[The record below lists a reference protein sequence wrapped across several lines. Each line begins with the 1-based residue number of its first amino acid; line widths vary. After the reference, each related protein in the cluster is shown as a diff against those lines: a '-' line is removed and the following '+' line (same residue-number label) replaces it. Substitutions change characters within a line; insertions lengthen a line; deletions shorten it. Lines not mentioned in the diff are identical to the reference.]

1 MSDCSGALTRNFLE
15 ILEQVAKM
23 GKSAVE
29 NKFLIRP
36 KQCLAVRVTYRWK
49 GVGVTSTVTESSVT

>member
-1 MSDCSGALTRNFLE
+1 ME

-49 GVGVTSTVTESSVT
+49 GVGVTLTGTESPVT